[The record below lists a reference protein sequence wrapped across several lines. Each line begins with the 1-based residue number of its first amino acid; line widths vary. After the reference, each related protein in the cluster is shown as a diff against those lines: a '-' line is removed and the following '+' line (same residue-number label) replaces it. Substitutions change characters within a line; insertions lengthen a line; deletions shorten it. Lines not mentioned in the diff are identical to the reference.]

1 MTTDHLILASSSN
14 VIIYRYTLDL
24 LVYLYSIWCSYH
36 HTSLTMDSLNRA
48 LLALLLVLQCSSSFV
63 VGFSP
68 SIHKIYNGQQYRS
81 SGVLQSTSTA
91 ISTPDT
97 TATNE
102 DTALSK
108 NNSDKV
114 NELATKLINKCKE
127 YGQIGSKLT
136 EEQQTIIDELAEAL
150 IPYSDSGPAQVDLQ
164 GRHDLIYSASPG
176 ASSGALGPFVGSVSQ
191 SFLDEERF
199 INRVEIGEYV
209 LYDMYFCIE

>member
-1 MTTDHLILASSSN
+1 
-14 VIIYRYTLDL
+14 
-24 LVYLYSIWCSYH
+24 
-36 HTSLTMDSLNRA
+36 MDSIINRAA
-48 LLALLLVLQCSSSFV
+48 LLALILVLQCSSSFV
-63 VGFSP
+63 VEFS
-68 SIHKIYNGQQYRS
+68 SIHKIYNCQQYRS
-81 SGVLQSTSTA
+81 SGVLQSTPTA

-97 TATNE
+97 KTSNDGT
-102 DTALSK
+102 TLSN

-136 EEQQTIIDELAEAL
+136 EEHQTIIDELASAL
-150 IPYSDSGPAQVDLQ
+150 IPYSDTAPAQVDLQ

-199 INRVEIGEYV
+199 INRVEIGEYMY
-209 LYDMYFCIE
+209 YDMHFYIFGYLRICR

>member
-1 MTTDHLILASSSN
+1 
-14 VIIYRYTLDL
+14 
-24 LVYLYSIWCSYH
+24 
-36 HTSLTMDSLNRA
+36 MDSLNRAA
-48 LLALLLVLQCSSSFV
+48 LLALLLVLHCTSSLV

-68 SIHKIYNGQQYRS
+68 SIHKICNGQQHRS
-81 SGVLQSTSTA
+81 SGVLQSTPA
-91 ISTPDT
+91 AVSTPDT
-97 TATNE
+97 ITATTND

-108 NNSDKV
+108 NNSGKV
-114 NELATKLINKCKE
+114 NELATKLINKCQE

-136 EEQQTIIDELAEAL
+136 EEQQTIIDELASAL
-150 IPYSDSGPAQVDLQ
+150 IPYSDISPAQVNLQ

-209 LYDMYFCIE
+209 YIKAFV

>member
-1 MTTDHLILASSSN
+1 MG
-14 VIIYRYTLDL
+14 
-24 LVYLYSIWCSYH
+24 
-36 HTSLTMDSLNRA
+36 SLNRA
-48 LLALLLVLQCSSSFV
+48 ALLALILVLQCISSFV
-63 VGFSP
+63 IGFSP
-68 SIHKIYNGQQYRS
+68 SIHKICNGQQHS
-81 SGVLQSTSTA
+81 SSSSVLQSTPTA

-97 TATNE
+97 TTTND
-102 DTALSK
+102 DTALSN
-108 NNSDKV
+108 NNSEKV

-136 EEQQTIIDELAEAL
+136 EEQQAIIDELAAVL

-209 LYDMYFCIE
+209 S